1 MQVPN
6 STDFGISIEKTVFVS
21 VIGQSFL
28 LINGKNSSRGK
39 DSG

>member
-21 VIGQSFL
+21 VIGHSCSQAKF
-28 LINGKNSSRGK
+28 SSHQWK
-39 DSG
+39 KQ